1 MDEVVLDSF
10 SGSKRVGFMKYDHWV
25 FVFTNYRILVNIIP
39 SEIYSKAIYTNSVY
53 FDVMENISY
62 MTKKGEGFGHEASG
76 YISRKPRQ
84 FHY

>member
-53 FDVMENISY
+53 FDVM
-62 MTKKGEGFGHEASG
+62 
-76 YISRKPRQ
+76 
-84 FHY
+84 